1 MFSELYMGFLNGAVA
16 ILFTCCVCTANHTLL
31 FAHVSLLYLKM
42 DSFVLSAAVDQ
53 PTELWLDSGGNQSF
67 NGTNMTVTV
76 IEPCINCVV
85 VTPFY
90 LPTS

>member
-1 MFSELYMGFLNGAVA
+1 MFSELYMCFLNGAVA
-16 ILFTCCVCTANHTLL
+16 ILFTCCVYTANHTLL

-42 DSFVLSAAVDQ
+42 DSFVLSATLDQ
-53 PTELWLDSGGNQSF
+53 PTELWLDSGENQPF

-90 LPTS
+90 LSSS